1 MNWPIDQ
8 VRMLGLNEIGLCY
21 RRYRL
26 SVAEAERAMVRSLRQ
41 YGQLS
46 PIVVCLREER
56 IELIDGFARHAAAT
70 LLGREHLA
78 ARRIDADDSG
88 AKAAIYGL
96 NQVGRHTQ
104 ELEEA
109 WIVHA
114 LVREDGLSQ
123 LRVAEL
129 LGRHKSW
136 VCRRLALIERL
147 EEPIRDELRLG
158 LLSPSAARELVRLPA
173 GNQAEVVSAVHRE
186 SLNSDEVR
194 GVVGLVLSAGN
205 RGQIEHILSQ
215 PRQVLGQ
222 SREAMP
228 PMYDPRLSTAGNR
241 MWRQSAMLLEQL
253 GRLETWLRSRGL
265 SELSVLDRKLLSPQL
280 IRLGRECQIVGGLI
294 NELGLEVI

>member
-1 MNWPIDQ
+1 
-8 VRMLGLNEIGLCY
+8 MLGLEEIGQRY

-26 SVAEAERAMVRSLRQ
+26 AVAESEQAMARSLRQ
-41 YGQLS
+41 YGQIS
-46 PIVVCLREER
+46 PIVVCRREDR
-56 IELIDGFARHAAAT
+56 IELIDGFARYAAAAI
-70 LLGREHLA
+70 LGLGHLA
-78 ARRIDADDSG
+78 ARRIEADDSA

-109 WIVHA
+109 WIVQA

-123 LRVAEL
+123 LQVADL

-147 EEPIRDELRLG
+147 DEGVRDELKLG
-158 LLSPSAARELVRLPA
+158 LLSPRSARELVRLPA
-173 GNQAEVVSAVHRE
+173 GNQQEVVSAVHRE
-186 SLNSDEVR
+186 LLTSDEVR
-194 GVVGLVLSAGN
+194 GVVDLVLSAGN
-205 RGQIEHILSQ
+205 RSQVEHILAQ
-215 PRQVLGQ
+215 PREVLGQ

-228 PMYDPRLSTAGNR
+228 AMYDPRLSTAGNR

-265 SELSVLDRKLLSPQL
+265 AELSVLDRKLVGPQL
-280 IRLGRECQIVGGLI
+280 LRLGQECQIVGKLM
-294 NELGLEVI
+294 NDLGLEAA